1 MALINCVI
9 NFILTWSESC
19 VICSANG
26 PTKFTITNTKLYV
39 PVVTLT
45 TENNIK
51 LLKQLE
57 SGFKRTAHWNIYQFK
72 LTKQTQN
79 RYLDY
84 LIDPSFQGVNR
95 ISVLSLENKND
106 RNIHIG
112 YFLPKVEIKDYNVVV
127 DGRNFFHQAI
137 KNDKITYDNIRQTAA
152 SQGDDYTTRCLLDYI
167 YFIKI

>member
-9 NFILTWSESC
+9 NFILTWSENC

-26 PTKFTITNTKLYV
+26 PTKFAITNTKLYV
-39 PVVTLT
+39 PVVTLS

-72 LTKQTQN
+72 STKQTQN

-84 LIDPSFQGVNR
+84 LIDASFQGVNR
-95 ISVLSLENKND
+95 ISVLLLENKND

-112 YFLPKVEIKDYNVVV
+112 YFLPKIEIKDYNVVV
-127 DGRNFFHQAI
+127 DGRNFFDQAI
-137 KNDKITYDNIRQTAA
+137 KK
-152 SQGDDYTTRCLLDYI
+152 
-167 YFIKI
+167 